1 MGHWDIDILGHLD
14 IGTMPNHYVVEGWT
28 NMQIIKHEK
37 NGMVTIFNIYR
48 QHRQVEKINKKY
60 IDVKALKMQHQ
71 PENMIQKNMI
81 PKNIILTYKTKNVD
95 EFPEFYRLCFDR
107 IVEFFNDYEI
117 KIFDDTDM
125 DVLVRSFNSK
135 LYEVY
140 QQCEIIRKTDIF
152 RLVALHVYG
161 GIYMDLD
168 VYLEKKTQ
176 NLTSS
181 NAINQLYYVSKN

>member
-1 MGHWDIDILGHLD
+1 
-14 IGTMPNHYVVEGWT
+14 MPNHYVVEGWT

-107 IVEFFNDYEI
+107 MVEFFNDYEI

-125 DVLVRSFNSK
+125 DVLVRSFDSK